1 MKLFIDIDNTILEHS
16 GFYSP
21 ETEQRIHST
30 IGKFPEENA
39 DAIKMMYESSI
50 CRNPDIIKSLFNLGD
65 VYFLTKYL
73 AVEYEHHKQ
82 VKMAS
87 VLGITH
93 DELMRKKDKN
103 NIPKYIYLSGHESKV
118 DVVKEVFKTDDIS
131 DFYLLDDYSANIID
145 WENNG
150 GIALKYYN
158 EYNSPTHPL
167 QGVVIS
173 NFDVFKPF
181 IEKRSIKNLL
191 VSCDDIYILDLFLK
205 MFNKTDDYLI
215 LDILKEVY
223 KDLLETFEIEKIDLK
238 NKYDVKNFLI
248 EYFNFKNNIN
258 ETYWDNIFQV
268 YNENNDKKLLLN
280 ASFDVD
286 FKMFDSFVND
296 QSVSVKIVDHKYKK
310 NKKIYDVYL
319 TLGAP
324 SLIDT
329 VDKNINN
336 LINILNLFIKAG
348 DR

>member
-21 ETEQRIHST
+21 ETEQRIHSS

-39 DAIKMMYESSI
+39 DAIKLMYDSSI
-50 CRNPDIIKSLFNLGD
+50 CRNPDMVKKLFDLEN

-87 VLGITH
+87 VLGVSH
-93 DELMRKKDKN
+93 DELMARKDKDD
-103 NIPKYIYLSGHESKV
+103 IPKYISLSGHESKV
-118 DVVKEVFKTDDIS
+118 DVVKDIFKVEDIS

-150 GIALKYYN
+150 GVAIKYYN

-167 QGVVIS
+167 QGVAIS
-173 NFDVFKPF
+173 NLEVFEPF
-181 IEKRSIKNLL
+181 IEKRNIKNLM
-191 VSCDDIYILDLFLK
+191 VSCDDIYILNLFTK
-205 MFNKTDDYLI
+205 IFIENDHYYS

-223 KDLLETFEIEKIDLK
+223 NDLLNTFSIDKIDLK
-238 NKYDVKNFLI
+238 NKYDVRNFLI
-248 EYFNFKNNIN
+248 EYFIFKNNIN
-258 ETYWDNIFQV
+258 EKYWDNLLSKLIKDK
-268 YNENNDKKLLLN
+268 NEKVLMG
-280 ASFDVD
+280 ASFEIE
-286 FKMFDSFVND
+286 FKKFKSFRHD
-296 QSVSVKIVDHKYKK
+296 ESISLKIVDHKYKK
-310 NKKIYDVYL
+310 NKRIYDVYL

-324 SLIDT
+324 SLIEN

-336 LINILNLFIKAG
+336 LISILNIFTKAG
-348 DR
+348 DN